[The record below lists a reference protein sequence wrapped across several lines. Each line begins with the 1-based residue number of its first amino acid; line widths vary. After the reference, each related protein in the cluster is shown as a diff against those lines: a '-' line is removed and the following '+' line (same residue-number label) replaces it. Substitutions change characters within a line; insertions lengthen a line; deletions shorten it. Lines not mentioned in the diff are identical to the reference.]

1 MKNIL
6 EIVKNLSREQLKRI
20 ICKFDKEDEFGRYMF
35 VDEGNIVIFEAKT
48 ADELESA
55 VRGWAEENIDE
66 NDTEFEFEIE
76 FDGPG
81 LYVVSTPQDGA
92 YEGARRAMSAPNA
105 IECLSLAMVGDDVEK
120 FEDYIICMWENRMH
134 DWRMCYD
141 ARYAYEYILR
151 NGEATYLGC
160 FDYPNGSIHAVKF
173 DGKFYRL
180 VHDGTGNEF
189 FQSRRPIELSEE
201 EYEELLQEA

>member
-6 EIVKNLSREQLKRI
+6 ETKTFSKGQLLKI
-20 ICKFDKEDEFGRYMF
+20 IKEFDKENFGNPFKFDFER
-35 VDEGNIVIFEAKT
+35 VAFEAST

-66 NDTEFEFEIE
+66 DDTEFEFEIE

-81 LYVVSTPQDGA
+81 TYAVTTPQDGA
-92 YEGARRAMSAPNA
+92 YDFRRRVIPAKEVIEWLAMT
-105 IECLSLAMVGDDVEK
+105 MVGDDVEK
-120 FEDYIICMWENRMH
+120 FEDYILCMRENRMH
-134 DWRMCYD
+134 DWRMKYDSCY
-141 ARYAYEYILR
+141 AFEFLLE

-173 DGKFYRL
+173 DGKFYKL

-189 FQSRRPIELSEE
+189 FHSRRPIELSEE